1 MKKLISLILASV
13 LALGLLSGCSIA
25 NDEPPEMGFLVADQF
40 TGYRLGTV
48 EELVSEEFL
57 CEKIDSP
64 IVVKYD
70 SVEDG
75 LEALRAK
82 KIYGF
87 ALPGVYAD
95 AEIERSYAFLKLTL
109 PFVDKQLR
117 GVSLSNSNL
126 ILPIDAALT
135 SIRNDGTAEK
145 IRRAYSPYADA
156 NDPYVRPT
164 EFEAKN
170 GRAITIGICSDEAY
184 PYNFRDESGAL
195 TGINVDV
202 AHEIAKGISAEL
214 VIKEYEED
222 KLFEA
227 LEAGEVDFIMSQYS
241 LAEDEKVSVKY
252 TYSDTYCDASTH
264 IIIRSP
270 MADFTDEEIEAKIAK

>member
-1 MKKLISLILASV
+1 MKKLICLILASV

-25 NDEPPEMGFLVADQF
+25 NNEPPEMGFLVAEQF
-40 TGYRLGTV
+40 TGYKLGTV

-57 CEKIDSP
+57 CAEIDSP

-70 SVEDG
+70 SVEEG
-75 LEALRAK
+75 LQDLRDN

-95 AEIERSYAFLKLTL
+95 MEIEKSYAFLKLAL

-117 GVSLSNSNL
+117 AVSMSSSKLV
-126 ILPIDAALT
+126 LPVDAAIT

-164 EFEAKN
+164 EFDTNK
-170 GRAITIGICSDEAY
+170 GRTITIGICSDEAY
-184 PYNFRDESGAL
+184 PYNFHDDNGAL

-202 AHEIAKGISAEL
+202 AYEIAKGISAEL
-214 VIKEYEED
+214 VIKEYAGD

-227 LEAGEVDFIMSQYS
+227 LEAGEVDIIMSQYFLS
-241 LAEDEKVSVKY
+241 EDDKVDVKY

-264 IIIRSP
+264 IIIRGP
-270 MADFTDEEIEAKIAK
+270 MADFTDEELEAKKAK

>member
-1 MKKLISLILASV
+1 MKKFICLILAIIS
-13 LALGLLSGCSIA
+13 ALGLLSGCNIA

-70 SVEDG
+70 TVEEG
-75 LEALRAK
+75 LADLRAN

-87 ALPGVYAD
+87 ALPAVYAD
-95 AEIERSYAFLKLTL
+95 VEIEKSYAFLKLAL

-117 GVSLSNSNL
+117 GVSLADSKF

-164 EFEAKN
+164 EFETMKD
-170 GRAITIGICSDEAY
+170 RVITIGICSDEAY
-184 PYNFRDESGAL
+184 PYNFRDENGAL
-195 TGINVDV
+195 TGIKLGPEP
-202 AHEIAKGISAEL
+202 EIATA
-214 VIKEYEED
+214 
-222 KLFEA
+222 
-227 LEAGEVDFIMSQYS
+227 
-241 LAEDEKVSVKY
+241 
-252 TYSDTYCDASTH
+252 T
-264 IIIRSP
+264 
-270 MADFTDEEIEAKIAK
+270 

>member
-1 MKKLISLILASV
+1 MKKLICLILSSI
-13 LALGLLSGCSIA
+13 LALGLLSGCNIA

-70 SVEDG
+70 SVEKG
-75 LEALRAK
+75 LEALRAN
-82 KIYGF
+82 KIYGL
-87 ALPGVYAD
+87 ALPAIYAD
-95 AEIERSYAFLKLTL
+95 MELEKSYAFLKLAL

-117 GVSLSNSNL
+117 AVSLSDSKF

-164 EFEAKN
+164 EFDTKKD
-170 GRAITIGICSDEAY
+170 RVITIGICSDEAY
-184 PYNFRDESGAL
+184 PYNFRDENGAL

-214 VIKEYEED
+214 VIKEYSED

-227 LEAGEVDFIMSQYS
+227 LEAGEVDLIMSQYALS
-241 LAEDEKVSVKY
+241 EDDKVNVKY

-264 IIIRSP
+264 IIIRGP
-270 MADFTDEEIEAKIAK
+270 MADFTDEELEAKKAK

>member
-1 MKKLISLILASV
+1 MKKLICLILASV
-13 LALGLLSGCSIA
+13 LALGLLSGCNIA

-70 SVEDG
+70 SVEEG
-75 LEALRAK
+75 LEALRAN

-87 ALPGVYAD
+87 ALPAVYAD
-95 AEIERSYAFLKLTL
+95 MEIEKSYAFLKLAL

-117 GVSLSNSNL
+117 AVSLAESNL

-164 EFEAKN
+164 EFETTKD
-170 GRAITIGICSDEAY
+170 RVITVGICSDEAY
-184 PYNFRDESGAL
+184 PYNFRDENGAL

-214 VIKEYEED
+214 VIKEYEEA

-227 LEAGEVDFIMSQYS
+227 LEAGEVDLIMSQYFLS
-241 LAEDEKVSVKY
+241 EDDKVDVKY
-252 TYSDTYCDASTH
+252 TYSDTYYDASTH
-264 IIIRSP
+264 IIIRGP
-270 MADFTDEEIEAKIAK
+270 MADFTDEELEARKAK